1 MADRTNQIGILY
13 KKDGTKVAEGVEGKN
28 LVSITGLTEGTV
40 VATGDYQISCKDT
53 ITDLESSKVDVEG
66 FTVFLTPEVPTN
78 VKTDATA
85 DGANI
90 TFE

>member
-13 KKDGTKVAEGVEGKN
+13 KKDGTKVMEGVEGKN
-28 LVSITGLTEGTV
+28 LVSVTGLPEGTE
-40 VATGDYQISCKDT
+40 VAASDYQVSCKDT
-53 ITDLESSKVDVEG
+53 ITGLESTKTDVEG
-66 FTVFLTPEVPTN
+66 FTVFLTPAAPTN
-78 VKTDATA
+78 VKAEATA